1 VTGWPEPVAIV
12 GMAGRFPGALDVG
25 QFWTGLIGGVQ
36 SIRFLPDPEPASPID
51 PRLVRASAT
60 APELDGFDA
69 EFFGLSTEQAAGTD
83 PRGLVLLECAHAAL
97 EDAGYNIEN
106 TTEVGLFAAAGGSVG
121 HSTGTEPTSLVSR
134 LLGLRGPSLGIQA
147 GEAGSLVAVHLA
159 CAAVLAGECELA
171 LAGGV
176 QFEPALSHGYRWEPG
191 DGLSRDGYCRPFD
204 RAATGTV
211 PAAGAGMVVLKRLS
225 DALADRDRIWA
236 VLRSTATSFS
246 GSIIAGVEPAAVA
259 GQSAAIERALHLA
272 GAGPSEL
279 TMLEAHAA
287 GNPARDRIELAAL
300 RAVYRGPAGACA
312 LGSVKGNVG
321 HLGPAAG
328 VTSLIK
334 VALSLAKQAIP
345 VTAGFR
351 QPHPALELDGS
362 AFYLPTRAVGWPR
375 SADRPRLAGVNASD
389 AGGTNVHAIVAEA
402 PAAEPEPAE
411 QRPRLI
417 VWSARTPTAA
427 ERYRGRLAEHFGAA
441 GRTDFARSV
450 ATLQGGRTGYAR
462 RGAVVAADPAEA
474 VARLSD
480 PDPAGRITAPWAGP
494 SRIAFLFPG
503 QGAQQAGLAQ
513 DLYDQIP
520 SYAKAFDECLE
531 LFEAT
536 GLPLRRWWRQ
546 ADDAQLHSPQVA
558 LPLTFAI
565 EHALVQTWQSWGITP
580 AVVAGLSIGELSA
593 ATVAGVCSLD
603 EIVPAIAVRAQGL
616 QALPPSGVMGVAGTR
631 AEVEPLLPDGAW
643 VAVVTGPRQL
653 VVAGWPGPLA
663 DATAALEQAG
673 LTCRPAPAT
682 RAVHGPIAASAVPAF
697 EQAMR
702 GLSLAAPVIELYSAN
717 TGRLTS
723 PAEATDSRFWA
734 RQLVQPVRFAET
746 VDALTAGPGRLL
758 LIEVGPGQML
768 TSALRRHPAVTS
780 GRHRLLPTLA
790 HRPVEPQA
798 QLRSALTALGTVWAE
813 GHSVDWAAVS
823 DLEVGRTSVPGYPFE
838 RSRLVAGQPVVTAE
852 PVRAVEQVQFAEQ
865 IRFVEPVQFVEPV
878 RPAEP
883 VQFAEPAVEFVPP
896 KPVGEFVPPKPAAE
910 GAPVA
915 PVAVQ
920 APPAPA
926 APMPAA
932 PAAEIPA
939 APAARLPAAPAAPA
953 PATHPNGRSP
963 GTAARL
969 RQLWLGVL
977 GEHEIGPETD
987 FFDLGGNSLTAVE
1000 LMAAVRSEF
1009 DVELRT
1015 IVLFEHPTLDALA
1028 AQIDRRV
1035 A

>member
-1 VTGWPEPVAIV
+1 MTRWAEPIAIV

-36 SIRFLPDPEPASPID
+36 SIRFLPDGPSGD
-51 PRLVRASAT
+51 PRLVRVSAT

-69 EFFGLSTEQAAGTD
+69 EFFGLSAEQAAGYD
-83 PRGLVLLECAHAAL
+83 PRALVLLECAHAAI
-97 EDAGYNIEN
+97 EDAGYDVEQ
-106 TTEVGLFAAAGGSVG
+106 TTEVGLFAAVDGVAQQ
-121 HSTGTEPTSLVSR
+121 PTALASR
-134 LLGLRGPSLGIQA
+134 LLGLRGPSLGVQA

-159 CAAVLAGECELA
+159 CASLLAGESELA

-176 QFEPALSHGYRWEPG
+176 QLAPALDHGYRWQPG
-191 DGLSRDGYCRPFD
+191 DELSRDGYCRPFD
-204 RAATGTV
+204 RTATGAV
-211 PAAGAGMVVLKRLS
+211 PAAGAGIVVLKRLS

-236 VLRSTATSFS
+236 LLRSTAASFS
-246 GSIIAGVEPAAVA
+246 GSIAAGADPAAVA
-259 GQSAAIERALHLA
+259 GQSAAIQRALQLA
-272 GAGPSEL
+272 GVDPSEL

-300 RAVYRGPAGACA
+300 RAVYRSGHCA

-321 HLGPAAG
+321 HLGQAAG

-345 VTAGFR
+345 VTAGYR

-362 AFYLPTRAVGWPR
+362 AFYLPSRAVGWPR
-375 SADRPRLAGVNASD
+375 SDRPRVAAVNASD

-402 PAAEPEPAE
+402 PVVEPEPVE
-411 QRPRLI
+411 RRPRLI

-427 ERYRGRLAEHFGAA
+427 ERYRGRLAEHFA
-441 GRTDFARSV
+441 GRPDFARSV
-450 ATLQGGRTGYAR
+450 ATLQGGRTGFAR

-474 VARLSD
+474 AARLSD
-480 PDPAGRITAPWAGP
+480 PDPTARITAPAAGP

-503 QGAQQAGLAQ
+503 QGAQQTGLAQ
-513 DLYDQIP
+513 DLYDRMP
-520 SYAKAFDECLE
+520 SYAKAFDECLD

-546 ADDAQLHSPQVA
+546 ADPAQQHSPQVA

-565 EHALVQTWQSWGITP
+565 EHALVQTWRSWGITP
-580 AVVAGLSIGELSA
+580 AVVAGLSIGELTA
-593 ATVAGVCSLD
+593 ATVAGVCSL
-603 EIVPAIAVRAQGL
+603 EEMVPAVAIRAQGL
-616 QALPPSGVMGVAGTR
+616 QALPPSGVIGVAGTR
-631 AEVEPLLPDGAW
+631 AEVEPLLPDGTW
-643 VAVVTGPRQL
+643 IAVVTGPRQL

-673 LTCRPAPAT
+673 LSCRPAPAT

-697 EQAMR
+697 ERAIR
-702 GLSLAAPVIELYSAN
+702 ALPLAPPSIELYSAN

-734 RQLVQPVRFAET
+734 RQLVQQVRFADA

-758 LIEVGPGQML
+758 LIEVGPGQLL
-768 TSALRRHPAVTS
+768 TSALRRHPTVLS

-790 HRPVEPQA
+790 HRPVEPQD
-798 QLRSALTALGTVWAE
+798 QVRSALAALGTVWAE
-813 GHSVDWAAVS
+813 GHSVDWAELS

-838 RSRLVAGQPVVTAE
+838 RSRLAAST
-852 PVRAVEQVQFAEQ
+852 VEQSAPVLVVAPAPVAEQ
-865 IRFVEPVQFVEPV
+865 VAMV
-878 RPAEP
+878 
-883 VQFAEPAVEFVPP
+883 AEPAAEPLAPVRVAAPPVVEFVPP
-896 KPVGEFVPPKPAAE
+896 AVAFVPSEPAFVPPEPAFV
-910 GAPVA
+910 P
-915 PVAVQ
+915 PAVV
-920 APPAPA
+920 APA
-926 APMPAA
+926 ALAVPAPVIVQAA
-932 PAAEIPA
+932 PVVTPA
-939 APAARLPAAPAAPA
+939 PPIVPTVVAPA
-953 PATHPNGRSP
+953 PTAARTSRGP

-969 RQLWLGVL
+969 RKIWLGVL
-977 GEHEIGPETD
+977 GEHQIGPDTD

-1000 LMAAVRSEF
+1000 LMAAVRIEF